1 MNNLEP
7 TLFDSYRDLYR
18 PYVNAVNNRLA
29 KHQLYTSQWVVLRLI
44 SIKESCTLAELAK
57 ETRVEKPS
65 VTRIIQ
71 KLMELGYV
79 EIKQGEDK
87 REKYVQ
93 LTERGAEVYA
103 SLQLELSSFFN
114 ELTVGIDSEDL
125 ETTRVVLNQILQKL
139 LS

>member
-44 SIKESCTLAELAK
+44 SLRESCTLAQLAK

-71 KLMELGYV
+71 KLIELGYI
-79 EIKQGEDK
+79 EIKQGDDK
-87 REKYVQ
+87 REKYVR
-93 LTERGAEVYA
+93 LTEQGKEVYT
-103 SLQLELSSFFN
+103 SLQLELSTFLN
-114 ELTVGIDSEDL
+114 ELTVGIDEADL
-125 ETTRVVLNQILQKL
+125 ETTRDVLNQILEKL
-139 LS
+139 LR

>member
-29 KHQLYTSQWVVLRLI
+29 KHQLYTSQWIVLRLI
-44 SIKESCTLAELAK
+44 CLKESCTLAEIAK

-79 EIKQGEDK
+79 EIKQGDDK
-87 REKYVQ
+87 REKYVR
-93 LTERGAEVYA
+93 LTEQGIEVYT
-103 SLQLELSSFFN
+103 SLQKELSSFLN
-114 ELTVGIDSEDL
+114 ELTVGIDEADL
-125 ETTRVVLNQILQKL
+125 KTTRDVLNQILVRL
-139 LS
+139 LR

>member
-1 MNNLEP
+1 MNNMEP

-44 SIKESCTLAELAK
+44 SIKKSCTLAELAK

-79 EIKQGEDK
+79 EIQQGDDK
-87 REKYVQ
+87 REKYVH
-93 LTERGAEVYA
+93 LTARGSEVYT
-103 SLQLELSSFFN
+103 SLQTELSIFLD
-114 ELTVGIDSEDL
+114 ELTVGIDEADL
-125 ETTRVVLNQILQKL
+125 KTTRDVLNQILVKL
-139 LS
+139 LR